1 MGGHQVMW
9 VEPRDGVRHPTEL
22 PPPPAAGDGQ
32 WGTQSVHQEETP
44 RPRTH
49 RPQAGRGP
57 AWACTASALCLSPP
71 PRPTK
76 HRLGEAEAKPT
87 EPLLCPV

>member
-44 RPRTH
+44 QTQNP
-49 RPQAGRGP
+49 PAPGWEGP
-57 AWACTASALCLSPP
+57 
-71 PRPTK
+71 
-76 HRLGEAEAKPT
+76 RLGLHCVCT
-87 EPLLCPV
+87 VPVPAAPADQAQVRGS